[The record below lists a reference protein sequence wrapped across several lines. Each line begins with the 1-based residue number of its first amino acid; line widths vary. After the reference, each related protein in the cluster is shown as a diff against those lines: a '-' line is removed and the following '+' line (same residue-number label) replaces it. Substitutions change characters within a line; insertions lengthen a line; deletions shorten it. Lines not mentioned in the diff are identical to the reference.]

1 MKSPLPE
8 RGSVSSRSAQTNG
21 SRLSRRRLVAT
32 GLGAAALAAG
42 NRNLLAA
49 PGRLPRT
56 ATSARAQDT
65 ERPVGGEL
73 KVGLSNEPPNLDP
86 HQASALIVSNVNGN
100 IFDPLV
106 YELADGTIAPHLA
119 ESWEIAPD
127 GLTATFKLRQGV
139 TFHDGEPFN
148 AAAMKKSF
156 DRMVDPATQSGLAAS
171 LLGPY
176 TGSEA
181 VDDATIRMS
190 FSRPFAPLL
199 RNLSRNFTAPVSPKA
214 IDQYGLDVATNPVGT
229 GPFRFKEWVQK
240 DHLTLERNPD
250 YNWAPAF
257 LNVSGPAALDG
268 ITWRFIAEEA
278 TRIATLRNGE
288 SNIIESMPP
297 AFVQQFEG
305 DDNYAIDVNM
315 NPGIPFCFMVNTQKA
330 PTDQIEV
337 RQAMEYGIDKEVI
350 SQTINFGVYPPA
362 PGALSP
368 ITFGYW
374 PGAEQLYGHD
384 VERARALLDQA
395 GWTVGGDGVRERDG
409 NRLTVQ
415 FYTLSDIVL
424 YQNIAQVFQAQM
436 QEIGIAV
443 EIVSLARAAWGD
455 GVRAGEHNLTTQI
468 FGLSDPSVL
477 AINFHS
483 KNIPQAGSQGFN
495 WARYSNP
502 ELDKLLDDGEA
513 ELDPER
519 RVALYQDA
527 QRIILEN
534 ATMIPVYLLQQVYG
548 RQTRLAG
555 LTYLPGG
562 QPLMYTAYLQE

>member
-1 MKSPLPE
+1 MRSPLSQ
-8 RGSVSSRSAQTNG
+8 RGSISSDSVDRTG
-21 SRLSRRRLVAT
+21 CRLSRRRFVGA
-32 GLGAAALAAG
+32 GLGAAALATGAHG
-42 NRNLLAA
+42 PRAA
-49 PGRLPRT
+49 
-56 ATSARAQDT
+56 SASAQDE

-86 HQASALIVSNVNGN
+86 HQASALIVSTVNGN
-100 IFDPLV
+100 IFDPLA
-106 YELADGTIAPHLA
+106 YELDDGTIAPGLA

-156 DRMVDPATQSGLAAS
+156 DRMVDPATKSGLAAS

-181 VDDATIRMS
+181 VDDATIRMT
-190 FSRPFAPLL
+190 FSKPFAPLL
-199 RNLSRNFTAPVSPKA
+199 RNLTRNFTAPVSPKA
-214 IDQYGLDVATNPVGT
+214 IDEFGLDVATNPVGT
-229 GPFRFKEWVQK
+229 GPFRFKEWVPK

-250 YNWAPAF
+250 YSWAPAF
-257 LNVSGPAALDG
+257 LNVNGPAALDG

-305 DDNYAIDVNM
+305 DDAYAIDIKM

-330 PTDQIEV
+330 PTDQLEV
-337 RQAMEYGIDKEVI
+337 RQAMEYGIDKDII

-362 PGALSP
+362 QGALSP
-368 ITFGYW
+368 VTFGYW
-374 PGAEQLYGHD
+374 PGGEQLYQHD
-384 VERARALLDQA
+384 VERARALLEQA
-395 GWTVGGDGVRERDG
+395 GWTVGDGGIREKDG
-409 NRLTVQ
+409 TRLAVQ
-415 FYTLSDIVL
+415 FHVLSDIVL
-424 YQNIAQVFQAQM
+424 FQNVAQVFQAQM
-436 QEIGIAV
+436 QEIGIEV

-455 GVRAGEHNLTTQI
+455 AVRAGEHNLAVQI

-483 KNIPQAGSQGFN
+483 KNIPQAGGQGFN

-502 ELDKLLDDGEA
+502 ELDKLLDDGET

-519 RVALYQDA
+519 RVALYQEA

-534 ATMIPVYLLQQVYG
+534 ALMIPVYILQQVYG
-548 RQTRLAG
+548 RQSQLQG
-555 LTYLPGG
+555 ITYLPGG
-562 QPLMYTAYLQE
+562 QPLMYTAYLEG